1 MWQSLLHNLYE
12 GKTVPTFKGK
22 EAFHIVALFDDG
34 ITVSLTSKE
43 KEVPLSKE
51 VMFRVMEKLIVHKDG
66 VRQKMVDPNARLK
79 LGLLLL
85 HPWTEKVERD
95 EDGKSRSYLVLT
107 DEARKRLTVAE

>member
-1 MWQSLLHNLYE
+1 MEEMWQSLLHNLYE

-22 EAFHIVALFDDG
+22 EAFHIVPLFDDG

-66 VRQKMVDPNARLK
+66 VRQKS
-79 LGLLLL
+79 G
-85 HPWTEKVERD
+85 
-95 EDGKSRSYLVLT
+95 
-107 DEARKRLTVAE
+107 